1 MCLVTDDKMLERMI
15 EVLERDYGNLYTA
28 VGVSG
33 TYRGKTYLQEKTY
46 QMYLQGE

>member
-1 MCLVTDDKMLERMI
+1 MNTETMI
-15 EVLERDYGNLYTA
+15 EVLERDYGELYTS

-33 TYRGKTYLQEKTY
+33 TYRGQTYTQEKTY